1 MDILPK
7 HARTRSS
14 TRAPEVKAMFG
25 TFHDLGF
32 IDLTWHIN
40 GHYSIDNTKARSSSD
55 VKLDR

>member
-1 MDILPK
+1 
-7 HARTRSS
+7 
-14 TRAPEVKAMFG
+14 MFG